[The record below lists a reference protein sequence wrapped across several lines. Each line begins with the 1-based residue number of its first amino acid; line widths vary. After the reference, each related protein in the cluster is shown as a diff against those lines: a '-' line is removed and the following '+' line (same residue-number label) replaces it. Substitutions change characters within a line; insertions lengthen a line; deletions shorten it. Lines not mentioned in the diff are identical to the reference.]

1 MVALHPVHK
10 TFIAKKPTPAGFPVK
25 LDTIS
30 DHIRAVRMTRKL
42 FQKDVA
48 EIIGVTISSIENWE
62 IKRSNPNV
70 SFYPKIFEFLGYCV
84 IQYVPDGGYK
94 QTLWNYRFQLGISI
108 EELARKIGV
117 DGRTIA
123 NLNTGGHVSL
133 ITEWKM
139 KSFLKMYFWMNHM

>member
-1 MVALHPVHK
+1 
-10 TFIAKKPTPAGFPVK
+10 
-25 LDTIS
+25 
-30 DHIRAVRMTRKL
+30 MTRKL

-48 EIIGVTISSIENWE
+48 EIIGVNISSIENWE

-70 SFYPKIFEFLGYCV
+70 SFYPKIFKFLGYCV